1 MEGLNG
7 VNRYP
12 KTTKSLAV
20 WRKIWQIL
28 TVSCKIE
35 ITLRNKSVDDNEKV
49 LIVSRKLAN
58 ILTVCCKSNHPNK
71 TLCIMVVF
79 FLCGFIAWKI

>member
-1 MEGLNG
+1 MGLT
-7 VNRYP
+7 VIR

-28 TVSCKIE
+28 TVSFKNE
-35 ITLRNKSVDDNEKV
+35 KTLRKKSVDDNEKV
-49 LIVSRKLAN
+49 LTVSRKLVN
-58 ILTVCCKSNHPNK
+58 ILTVSCKSHHPNK

>member
-1 MEGLNG
+1 MGLT
-7 VNRYP
+7 VIR

-28 TVSCKIE
+28 TVSCKNE
-35 ITLRNKSVDDNEKV
+35 KTLRKVHDNEKV
-49 LIVSRKLAN
+49 LTVSRKLAN
-58 ILTVCCKSNHPNK
+58 ILTVSCKSHHPNK

-79 FLCGFIAWKI
+79 FLCGFKAWKI

>member
-1 MEGLNG
+1 MGLT
-7 VNRYP
+7 VIR

-35 ITLRNKSVDDNEKV
+35 ITLRNKSVDDNEKI

-58 ILTVCCKSNHPNK
+58 ILTVNRHHPNK

>member
-1 MEGLNG
+1 MGLT
-7 VNRYP
+7 VIR

-35 ITLRNKSVDDNEKV
+35 ITLRNKS
-49 LIVSRKLAN
+49 
-58 ILTVCCKSNHPNK
+58 LTIIKRY
-71 TLCIMVVF
+71 
-79 FLCGFIAWKI
+79 